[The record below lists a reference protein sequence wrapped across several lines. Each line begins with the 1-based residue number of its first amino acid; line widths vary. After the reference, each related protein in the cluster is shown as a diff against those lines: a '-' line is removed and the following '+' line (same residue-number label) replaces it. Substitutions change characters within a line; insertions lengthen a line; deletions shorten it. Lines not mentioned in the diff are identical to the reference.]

1 MNAIAVVVR
10 PLSEAF
16 RKSYAAGADLLRTAA
31 WAFGL
36 AWKTGRV
43 FFAGRLIIALAV
55 GLVPAAFA
63 IVIRGLVNAVV
74 VASQQAEPS
83 LTSVLPWLL
92 AGLGVTLFEV
102 ISRMFDRY
110 AAGRFQDEFDLH
122 VTAQIMRHADELDI
136 SFFEGTEFQDTLERA
151 RENTTWNLM
160 QLLTSALS
168 LVSSVIQIISLTGVL
183 LFLEPLALVVLLP
196 FALMHFL
203 FQWKI
208 SRQYYEDEFR
218 RATKYR
224 WKRYYT
230 TLLTKRDVV
239 PETKLLNLGPIIIE
253 RYRQFMSEFR
263 DVNRKRH
270 LRSFVGGSLFA
281 GLTILAVYGMFWRV
295 VHKVLAGVLSVGD
308 VAIFGVAA
316 LRLRN
321 ALESVV
327 LASASGLTNALQVA
341 HLRAFLEV
349 TPVIKRTQG
358 RTSGIDRGAVD
369 VSNVTFTYPGA
380 TTPTL
385 VDLSLHI
392 EPGEIVAVVGRNGAG
407 KTTLVHLL
415 ARFYDPQ
422 QGRISIDGVDLRDL
436 SQEYLHDRIGFVFQ
450 HPGRYEASV
459 RENIAY
465 GKWSKLLNNGN
476 GVEVIAQRAG
486 IDPLIR
492 RLPRGYETELGR
504 EFGET
509 NLSGGQ
515 WQQIAIARA
524 LARDAALLILDEP
537 AASLDAEAEYELF
550 CSSRRLAEGRTTIL
564 ISHRFSTVSMADRIL
579 VMDRGHLVESGT
591 HTGLLAKNGY
601 YATLYSFQQRQMEM
615 GISDDA

>member
-1 MNAIAVVVR
+1 
-10 PLSEAF
+10 
-16 RKSYAAGADLLRTAA
+16 
-31 WAFGL
+31 
-36 AWKTGRV
+36 
-43 FFAGRLIIALAV
+43 
-55 GLVPAAFA
+55 
-63 IVIRGLVNAVV
+63 
-74 VASQQAEPS
+74 
-83 LTSVLPWLL
+83 
-92 AGLGVTLFEV
+92 
-102 ISRMFDRY
+102 
-110 AAGRFQDEFDLH
+110 
-122 VTAQIMRHADELDI
+122 
-136 SFFEGTEFQDTLERA
+136 
-151 RENTTWNLM
+151 
-160 QLLTSALS
+160 
-168 LVSSVIQIISLTGVL
+168 
-183 LFLEPLALVVLLP
+183 
-196 FALMHFL
+196 
-203 FQWKI
+203 
-208 SRQYYEDEFR
+208 
-218 RATKYR
+218 
-224 WKRYYT
+224 
-230 TLLTKRDVV
+230 
-239 PETKLLNLGPIIIE
+239 
-253 RYRQFMSEFR
+253 
-263 DVNRKRH
+263 
-270 LRSFVGGSLFA
+270 
-281 GLTILAVYGMFWRV
+281 
-295 VHKVLAGVLSVGD
+295 
-308 VAIFGVAA
+308 

>member
-1 MNAIAVVVR
+1 MNAVAVVVR
-10 PLSEAF
+10 PLSNAI
-16 RKSYAAGADLLRTAA
+16 RKSYAAGADLLRTAG
-31 WAFGL
+31 WSFGL
-36 AWKTGRV
+36 AWSTGRV
-43 FFAGRLIIALAV
+43 FFATRLILAVTV

-63 IVIRGLVNAVV
+63 LVIRGLVNAVV
-74 VASQQAEPS
+74 VASQQPEPALS
-83 LTSVLPWLL
+83 TVVPWLL

-102 ISRMFDRY
+102 VSRMFDRY
-110 AAGRFQDEFDLH
+110 AAGRFHDEFDLD
-122 VTAQIMRHADELDI
+122 VTARIMRHADELDI
-136 SFFEGTEFQDTLERA
+136 GFFEGTQFQDTLERA

-160 QLLTSALS
+160 ALLTSALS

-183 LFLEPLALVVLLP
+183 FFLEPLALAVLLP
-196 FALMHFL
+196 FALFHFL

-208 SRQYYEDEFR
+208 SRQYYDDERR

-253 RYRQFMSEFR
+253 RYRQFMTEFR

-270 LRSFVGGSLFA
+270 LRSFVGGSIYA
-281 GLTILAVYGMFWRV
+281 ALTILAVYAMFGRV
-295 VHKVLAGVLSVGD
+295 VHKVLTGVLSVGD

-327 LASASGLTNALQVA
+327 LASASGLTHALQVA
-341 HLRAFLEV
+341 HLREFLEV
-349 TPVIKRTQG
+349 TPVIKRVEG
-358 RTSGIDRGAVD
+358 RTSGISRGAIE
-369 VSNVTFTYPGA
+369 VSNVTFAYPGA
-380 TTPTL
+380 TAPTL
-385 VDLSLHI
+385 VDLSLRI
-392 EPGEIVAVVGRNGAG
+392 EPGEVVALVGRNGAG

-422 QGRISIDGVDLRDL
+422 QGCITIDGIDLRDL
-436 SQEYLHDRIGFVFQ
+436 SQEYLHERIGFVFQ

-465 GKWSKLLNNGN
+465 GKWATLLNNGN
-476 GVEVIAQRAG
+476 GVQTIAERAG

-492 RLPRGYETELGR
+492 RLPRGYDTQLGR

-537 AASLDAEAEYELF
+537 AASLDSEAEYELF

-579 VMDRGHLVESGT
+579 VMDRGHLVETGT
-591 HTGLLAKNGY
+591 HSELLAKNGY

>member
-1 MNAIAVVVR
+1 
-10 PLSEAF
+10 
-16 RKSYAAGADLLRTAA
+16 
-31 WAFGL
+31 
-36 AWKTGRV
+36 
-43 FFAGRLIIALAV
+43 
-55 GLVPAAFA
+55 
-63 IVIRGLVNAVV
+63 
-74 VASQQAEPS
+74 
-83 LTSVLPWLL
+83 
-92 AGLGVTLFEV
+92 
-102 ISRMFDRY
+102 
-110 AAGRFQDEFDLH
+110 
-122 VTAQIMRHADELDI
+122 
-136 SFFEGTEFQDTLERA
+136 
-151 RENTTWNLM
+151 
-160 QLLTSALS
+160 
-168 LVSSVIQIISLTGVL
+168 
-183 LFLEPLALVVLLP
+183 
-196 FALMHFL
+196 MHFL

>member
-1 MNAIAVVVR
+1 MGATATVIRSLSSAVR
-10 PLSEAF
+10 S
-16 RKSYAAGADLLRTAA
+16 SYAAAADLLRTAR
-31 WAFGL
+31 WSFGL
-36 AWKTGRV
+36 AWSTGRV
-43 FFAGRLIIALAV
+43 FFATRLIIALTV

-63 IVIRGLVNAVV
+63 LVIRGLVNEVV
-74 VASQQAEPS
+74 VATQQPEPEFS
-83 LTSVLPWLL
+83 SVLPWLL
-92 AGLGVTLFEV
+92 AGLGVTIFEV
-102 ISRMFDRY
+102 VSRMFDRF
-110 AAGRFQDEFDLH
+110 AAARFQDEFDLD

-136 SFFEGTEFQDTLERA
+136 AFFEGVQFQDTLERA

-160 QLLTSALS
+160 ALLTSALG
-168 LVSSVIQIISLTGVL
+168 LVSSSIQIVSLTGVL
-183 LFLEPLALVVLLP
+183 FFLEPLALAVLLP

-208 SRQYYEDEFR
+208 SRKYYEDER
-218 RATKYR
+218 ARATKYR

-239 PETKLLNLGPIIIE
+239 PETKLLNLGPIIVDRFRE
-253 RYRQFMSEFR
+253 FMTEFR
-263 DVNRKRH
+263 DVNRRRH
-270 LRSFVGGSLFA
+270 LRSFVGGSVFA
-281 GLTILAVYGMFWRV
+281 GLTIFAVYAMFARV
-295 VHKVLAGVLSVGD
+295 VSRVLTGSLSVGD

-327 LASASGLTNALQVA
+327 LASASGLTHALQVA
-341 HLRAFLEV
+341 HLREFLDV
-349 TPVIKRTQG
+349 KPVIRRNEGKTG
-358 RTSGIDRGAVD
+358 GITSGAIDVRD
-369 VSNVTFTYPGA
+369 VTFTYPGA
-380 TTPTL
+380 ASPTL
-385 VDLSLHI
+385 VDLSLRI
-392 EPGEIVAVVGRNGAG
+392 EPGEIVALVGRNGAG

-422 QGRISIDGVDLRDL
+422 KGSITIDGIDLREL
-436 SQEYLHDRIGFVFQ
+436 SQEYLHEQIGFVFQ

-465 GKWSKLLNNGN
+465 GKWTNLLNNGN
-476 GVEVIAQRAG
+476 GVQAIAERVG

-492 RLPRGYETELGR
+492 RLPRGYETQLGR

-524 LARDAALLILDEP
+524 LARDAAMLILDEP

-550 CSSRRLAEGRTTIL
+550 CSSRKLAEGRTTIL

-579 VMDRGHLVESGT
+579 VLDHGRLVESGT
-591 HTGLLAKNGY
+591 HTELLAINGY
-601 YATLYSFQQRQMEM
+601 YATLYNFQRRQMEM
-615 GISDDA
+615 GISDDE

>member
-1 MNAIAVVVR
+1 MNAIAAVVR
-10 PLSEAF
+10 PISEAL
-16 RKSYAAGADLLRTAA
+16 RKSYTAGADLLRTVRWSFA
-31 WAFGL
+31 L
-36 AWKTGRV
+36 AWGTGRV
-43 FFAGRLIIALAV
+43 FFAGRLIIAFTV

-63 IVIRGLVNAVV
+63 LVIRGLVNAVV
-74 VASQQAEPS
+74 VATQQPEPE
-83 LTSVLPWLL
+83 LTTVLPWLL

-102 ISRMFDRY
+102 VSRMFDRY

-136 SFFEGTEFQDTLERA
+136 GFFEGTQFQDTLERA

-160 QLLTSALS
+160 QLLSNALS
-168 LVSSVIQIISLTGVL
+168 LVSSLIQIVSLTGVL
-183 LFLEPLALVVLLP
+183 LFLEPLALVVLMP
-196 FALMHFL
+196 FALLHFL

-208 SRQYYEDEFR
+208 SRQHYEDERR

-253 RYRQFMSEFR
+253 RYRQFMGEFR
-263 DVNRKRH
+263 DINRKRH

-281 GLTILAVYGMFWRV
+281 GLTILAVYAMFWRV
-295 VHKVLAGVLSVGD
+295 VNKVLTGVLSVGD

-327 LASASGLTNALQVA
+327 LASASGLTSALQVA
-341 HLRAFLEV
+341 HLREFLEV
-349 TPVIKRTQG
+349 TPVIKRTEG
-358 RTSGIDRGAVD
+358 RSSGITRGGVE
-369 VSNVTFTYPGA
+369 VSNVTFAYPGA
-380 TTPTL
+380 AAPTL
-385 VDLSLHI
+385 VDLSLRI
-392 EPGEIVAVVGRNGAG
+392 EPGEIVALVGRNGAG

-422 QGRISIDGVDLRDL
+422 QGRILIDGVDLRDL
-436 SQEYLHDRIGFVFQ
+436 SQEYLHERIGFVFQ

-465 GKWSKLLNNGN
+465 GKWTTLLNNGN
-476 GVEVIAQRAG
+476 GVQTIAERAG

-492 RLPRGYETELGR
+492 GLPQGYETQLGR

-579 VMDRGHLVESGT
+579 VMDRGRLVESGT
-591 HTGLLAKNGY
+591 HSALLAQNGY

>member
-1 MNAIAVVVR
+1 MDGIATVVQ
-10 PLSEAF
+10 PLSNAL
-16 RKSYAAGADLLRTAA
+16 RKSYAAGLELLQTAR
-31 WAFGL
+31 WSFGL
-36 AWKTGRV
+36 AWQTGRI
-43 FFAGRLIIALAV
+43 FFAGRLIIALSV

-63 IVIRGLVNAVV
+63 LVIRGLVNAVV
-74 VASQQAEPS
+74 VATQQTEPQ
-83 LTSVLPWLL
+83 LVDVLPWLL
-92 AGLGVTLFEV
+92 AGLGVTMFEV
-102 ISRMFDRY
+102 VSRMFDRY
-110 AAGRFQDEFDLH
+110 AAGRFHDEFDLD
-122 VTAQIMRHADELDI
+122 VTARIMSHADELDI
-136 SFFEGTEFQDTLERA
+136 GFFEGSQFQDTLERA

-160 QLLTSALS
+160 QLLSSSLT
-168 LVSSVIQIISLTGVL
+168 LVSSSIQVVSLTSVL
-183 LFLEPLALVVLLP
+183 FMLEPLALAVLLP
-196 FALMHFL
+196 FALLHFL

-208 SRQYYEDEFR
+208 SRQYYDDERR

-239 PETKLLNLGPIIIE
+239 PETKLLNLGPIIVE
-253 RYRQFMSEFR
+253 RYREFMTEFR

-270 LRSFVGGSLFA
+270 LRSFVGGSIFA
-281 GLTILAVYGMFWRV
+281 GLTICAVYVMFGRV
-295 VHKVLAGVLSVGD
+295 VHRVLSGALSVGD

-321 ALESVV
+321 ALESIV
-327 LASASGLTNALQVA
+327 LSSASSLTHALQVA
-341 HLRAFLEV
+341 HLREFLEV
-349 TPVIKRTQG
+349 TPVIRRKEG
-358 RTSGIDRGAVD
+358 RASGIGRGGVEVD
-369 VSNVTFTYPGA
+369 NVTFTYPGA
-380 TTPTL
+380 SSPTL
-385 VDLSLHI
+385 VDLSLRI
-392 EPGEIVAVVGRNGAG
+392 EPGEIVALVGRNGAG

-422 QGRISIDGVDLRDL
+422 RGSIRIDGIDLREL
-436 SQEYLHDRIGFVFQ
+436 SQEYLHERIGFVFQ

-465 GKWSKLLNNGN
+465 GKWATLLNNGN
-476 GVEVIAQRAG
+476 GVQTIARRAG
-486 IDPLIR
+486 IEPFIE
-492 RLPRGYETELGR
+492 RLPHGYDTQLGR

-579 VMDRGHLVESGT
+579 VMDRGRLVESGT
-591 HTGLLAKNGY
+591 HSQLLAKNGY

>member
-16 RKSYAAGADLLRTAA
+16 RKSYAAGTDLLRTAA
-31 WAFGL
+31 WSFGL

-43 FFAGRLIIALAV
+43 FFAGRLLIALSV

-63 IVIRGLVNAVV
+63 LVIRGLVNAVV
-74 VASQQAEPS
+74 VASQQQEPS
-83 LTSVLPWLL
+83 LTTVVPWLL

-102 ISRMFDRY
+102 VSRMFDRY
-110 AAGRFQDEFDLH
+110 AAGRFQDEFDLN

-136 SFFEGTEFQDTLERA
+136 GFFEGTEFQDTLERA

-168 LVSSVIQIISLTGVL
+168 FVTSMIQIVSLTGVL

-196 FALMHFL
+196 FALLHFL

-253 RYRQFMSEFR
+253 RYRQFMTEFR

-270 LRSFVGGSLFA
+270 LRSFVGGSIFA

-295 VHKVLAGVLSVGD
+295 VHKVLTGVLSVGD

-349 TPVIKRTQG
+349 TPVIKRAQG

-369 VSNVTFTYPGA
+369 VSNVTFTYPGT

-385 VDLSLHI
+385 VELSLRI
-392 EPGEIVAVVGRNGAG
+392 EPGEIVALVGRNGAG

-422 QGRISIDGVDLRDL
+422 QGRIAIDGIDLRDL

-476 GVEVIAQRAG
+476 GVELVAERAG
-486 IDPLIR
+486 IDSLIR

-524 LARDAALLILDEP
+524 LARDASLLILDEP

-579 VMDRGHLVESGT
+579 VMDRGRLVESGT
-591 HTGLLAKNGY
+591 HSALLAKNGY
-601 YATLYSFQQRQMEM
+601 YATLYSFQQKQMEM

>member
-1 MNAIAVVVR
+1 VVR
-10 PLSEAF
+10 PISNAL
-16 RKSYAAGADLLRTAA
+16 RKSYAAGADLLRTARWSFA
-31 WAFGL
+31 L
-36 AWKTGRV
+36 AWSTGRG
-43 FFAGRLIIALAV
+43 FFAGRLIIAITV

-63 IVIRGLVNAVV
+63 LVIRGLVNAVV
-74 VASQQAEPS
+74 VASQQPEPGLS
-83 LTSVLPWLL
+83 SVLPWLF
-92 AGLGVTLFEV
+92 AGLAVTIFEV
-102 ISRMFDRY
+102 VSRMFDRY
-110 AAGRFQDEFDLH
+110 AAGRFQDEFDLE

-136 SFFEGTEFQDTLERA
+136 GFFEGSQFQDTLERA
-151 RENTTWNLM
+151 RENTTYHLM
-160 QLLTSALS
+160 QLLSSALS
-168 LVSSVIQIISLTGVL
+168 FVTSGIQIVSLTSVL
-183 LFLEPLALVVLLP
+183 FMLEPLALVILLP
-196 FALMHFL
+196 FALLHFL

-208 SRQYYEDEFR
+208 SRQYYEDERR

-239 PETKLLNLGPIIIE
+239 PETKLLNLGPIVIE
-253 RYRQFMSEFR
+253 RYRQFMTEFR

-270 LRSFVGGSLFA
+270 RRSFVGGSIFA
-281 GLTILAVYGMFWRV
+281 AMTIIAVYAMFAHVVTRV
-295 VHKVLAGVLSVGD
+295 LSGILSVGD

-327 LASASGLTNALQVA
+327 LASTSGLTHALQVA
-341 HLRAFLEV
+341 HLREFLEV
-349 TPVIKRTQG
+349 TPVISRSEG
-358 RTSGIDRGAVD
+358 RVSGISSGAVE
-369 VSNVTFTYPGA
+369 VSNVTFAYPGA
-380 TTPTL
+380 TSPTL

-392 EPGEIVAVVGRNGAG
+392 EPGEIVALVGRNGAG

-422 QGRISIDGVDLRDL
+422 KGRITIDGIDLREL
-436 SQEYLHDRIGFVFQ
+436 SQEYLHERLGFVFQ

-465 GKWSKLLNNGN
+465 GKWATLLNNGN
-476 GVEVIAQRAG
+476 GVQAIAKRAG
-486 IDPLIR
+486 IEPLIEA
-492 RLPRGYETELGR
+492 LPHGYDTQLGR

-524 LARDAALLILDEP
+524 LARDASLLILDEP

-550 CSSRRLAEGRTTIL
+550 CSSRRLAAGRTTIL
-564 ISHRFSTVSMADRIL
+564 ISHRFSTVNMADRIL
-579 VMDRGHLVESGT
+579 VMDRGRLVESGT
-591 HTGLLAKNGY
+591 HSQLLAKNGY

>member
-1 MNAIAVVVR
+1 
-10 PLSEAF
+10 
-16 RKSYAAGADLLRTAA
+16 
-31 WAFGL
+31 
-36 AWKTGRV
+36 
-43 FFAGRLIIALAV
+43 
-55 GLVPAAFA
+55 
-63 IVIRGLVNAVV
+63 
-74 VASQQAEPS
+74 
-83 LTSVLPWLL
+83 
-92 AGLGVTLFEV
+92 VTVFEV
-102 ISRMFDRY
+102 VSRMFDRY
-110 AAGRFQDEFDLH
+110 AAGRFQDEFDLE

-136 SFFEGTEFQDTLERA
+136 GFFEGSQFQDTLERA
-151 RENTTWNLM
+151 RENTTYHLM
-160 QLLTSALS
+160 QLLSSALS
-168 LVSSVIQIISLTGVL
+168 FVTSSIQIVSLTGVL
-183 LFLEPLALVVLLP
+183 FLLEPLALVILLP
-196 FALMHFL
+196 FAFLHFL

-208 SRQYYEDEFR
+208 SRQHYEDERR

-253 RYRQFMSEFR
+253 RYRQFMTEFR

-270 LRSFVGGSLFA
+270 RRSFVGGAIFA
-281 GLTILAVYGMFWRV
+281 AMTIVAVYAMFAHVVSRV
-295 VHKVLAGVLSVGD
+295 LSGILSVGD

-327 LASASGLTNALQVA
+327 LASTSALTHALQVA
-341 HLRAFLEV
+341 HLREFLEV
-349 TPVIKRTQG
+349 TPVIPRNQG
-358 RTSGIDRGAVD
+358 RTAGISSGAIE
-369 VSNVTFTYPGA
+369 VSDVTFAYPGA
-380 TTPTL
+380 TSPTL
-385 VDLSLHI
+385 VDLSLRI
-392 EPGEIVAVVGRNGAG
+392 EPGEIVALVGRNGAG

-422 QGRISIDGVDLRDL
+422 KGRITVDGIDLREL
-436 SQEYLHDRIGFVFQ
+436 SQEYLHERIGFVFQ

-465 GKWSKLLNNGN
+465 GKWSTLLNDGN
-476 GVEVIAQRAG
+476 GVQVIAKRAG
-486 IDPLIR
+486 IEPLIEA
-492 RLPRGYETELGR
+492 LPHGYETQLGR

-524 LARDAALLILDEP
+524 LARDASLLILDEP

-550 CSSRRLAEGRTTIL
+550 CSSRRLAAGRTTIL

-579 VMDRGHLVESGT
+579 VMDRGRLVESGT
-591 HTGLLAKNGY
+591 HSELLAKNGY